1 MDNHHSAQNLAYLG
15 DAVFELMVRQRI
27 LSYGNRP
34 VNALNKLAKRYVS
47 AKAQAEFYYLIEP
60 QLSEEELGVMRR
72 GRNVNPK
79 TKAKNASV
87 TEYRHATGFET
98 LMGYL
103 YLKGNTARIEEI
115 FEKCIGDTNEK

>member
-1 MDNHHSAQNLAYLG
+1 
-15 DAVFELMVRQRI
+15 
-27 LSYGNRP
+27 
-34 VNALNKLAKRYVS
+34 LAKRYVS

-115 FEKCIGDTNEK
+115 FEKCIFRVNGDTNGK